1 MWRST
6 QQTKKVV
13 QYVSKVG
20 KKCYAREKIL
30 PFVLN
35 PPLLIIGCSKCS
47 FRVGT
52 IRRVVLR
59 DGPTTDLVTRLYW
72 IFAVQIN
79 GLGVVE
85 LSTKIGLCGTVGV
98 MRFVTSHLAVL
109 PHPIFCTYRYFI
121 LHRIVTAV
129 TNLKQQQPTH
139 AFCMHVVNRWHWST
153 PKLVVHKHL
162 LQCHTSTILTMLQDD
177 SAIKHNNRSHLM
189 LMKLIKR

>member
-1 MWRST
+1 M
-6 QQTKKVV
+6 V
-13 QYVSKVG
+13 QYVNKVG

-59 DGPTTDLVTRLYW
+59 DGPTTGLITWLCW

-79 GLGVVE
+79 GLGAVKV
-85 LSTKIGLCGTVGV
+85 STKIGLCGTVGV

-109 PHPIFCTYRYFI
+109 PHPIFCTYQYFI

-139 AFCMHVVNRWHWST
+139 AFCMHVVNRWHWSPPT
-153 PKLVVHKHL
+153 LVVHKHCRHL
-162 LQCHTSTILTMLQDD
+162 LQCHTSTIPTMLPDD
-177 SAIKHNNRSHLM
+177 SAIKHNNRFHLT